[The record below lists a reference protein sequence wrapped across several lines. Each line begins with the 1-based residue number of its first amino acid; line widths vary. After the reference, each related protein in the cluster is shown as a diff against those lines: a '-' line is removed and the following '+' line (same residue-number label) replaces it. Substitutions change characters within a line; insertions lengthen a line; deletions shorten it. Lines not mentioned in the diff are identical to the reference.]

1 MAKESKGKNLQ
12 EIFLVIISKH
22 DFTENIIAILDDYS
36 DRNGEQIFKKSEI
49 IQYLNI
55 KTKAANRGSKS
66 RAGFANHY
74 AIYVLIEDYL
84 NGGFAEH
91 GGYADYEGAKF
102 SELFRRQR
110 ELPFGSKLQN
120 HALNHRLNEEFKK
133 FFPTC
138 EHLPIIRDAES
149 NRYWINEPLIVVQID
164 KKKINLATPIAKI
177 IEAYV
182 KARQSAFSAFMTY
195 CKEIIEIQE
204 ESPEKAIKFI
214 KGLFRPNVD
223 ARVFEIASFAVL
235 KQYYADQRIYWGWSP
250 EDLNEESLILYKT
263 GRTNAND
270 GGIDFVMKPLGRFF
284 QVTETVDAGKYFLDI
299 DKVQR
304 YPITFVVKTDETSE
318 EILEKISRQA
328 EAKYQVKAIIKKY
341 IESVEEIINIP
352 KLIEIFE
359 SVLKLGYGAKV
370 IEEIVLQ
377 SRVEF
382 NVESE
387 EQDVLAF
394 DKAESNLDKKTTK

>member
-1 MAKESKGKNLQ
+1 MVVVQKMTTKQ
-12 EIFLVIISKH
+12 RIFLVSIIKH
-22 DFTENIIAILDDYS
+22 DFTATIIAILNANTDG
-36 DRNGEQIFKKSEI
+36 RGEEALETSELV
-49 IQYLNI
+49 QYLNI

-74 AIYVLIEDYL
+74 AIYVLVEDYL
-84 NGGFAEH
+84 NGSFNESNE
-91 GGYADYEGAKF
+91 YSNYDGAIF
-102 SELFRRQR
+102 SDLFRRQR

-133 FFPTC
+133 YFPTS

-149 NRYWINEPLIVVQID
+149 NRYWINEKLIISDSV
-164 KKKINLATPIAKI
+164 NLAQSIKDI
-177 IEAYV
+177 IEAYI
-182 KARQSAFSAFMTY
+182 KARQSAFSEFMDY
-195 CKEIIEIQE
+195 CQKIIDIQE
-204 ESPEKAIKFI
+204 DSPEKAIEFI

-250 EDLNEESLILYKT
+250 EELIEESLILYKT

-304 YPITFVVKTDETSE
+304 YPITFVVKTDESSE
-318 EILEKISRQA
+318 EIIDKIAHQA
-328 EAKYQVKAIIKKY
+328 EAKYQIKAIVKKY
-341 IESVEEIINIP
+341 IESVEEVINIP
-352 KLIEIFE
+352 MLMKIFE
-359 SVLKLGYGAKV
+359 QVLKAGKGASV

-382 NVESE
+382 NVEAE
-387 EQDVLAF
+387 EQDILAF
-394 DKAESNLDKKTTK
+394 EQAQTDSNQNAT

>member
-1 MAKESKGKNLQ
+1 MS
-12 EIFLVIISKH
+12 IHKH
-22 DFTENIIAILDDYS
+22 DFTEQIIAII
-36 DRNGEQIFKKSEI
+36 DRNTKGRGDEI
-49 IQYLNI
+49 LNNNELIQYINI

-66 RAGFANHY
+66 RAGFANQY

-84 NGGFAEH
+84 NRKFDET
-91 GGYADYEGAKF
+91 GGYSNYDGAKF
-102 SELFRRQR
+102 SDLFRRQR

-133 FFPTC
+133 YFPIC

-149 NRYWINEPLIVVQID
+149 NRYWINENLITYND
-164 KKKINLATPIAKI
+164 INIAKSIKEI
-177 IEAYV
+177 IESYIKV
-182 KARQSAFSAFMTY
+182 RQSAFSEFMAY
-195 CKEIIEIQE
+195 CQKIIDIQE
-204 ESPEKAIKFI
+204 ESPDKATSFI
-214 KGLFRPNVD
+214 KGLFRQNVD

-235 KQYYADQRIYWGWSP
+235 KHHYADQRIYWGWSP
-250 EDLNEESLILYKT
+250 EELIEESLVLYKT

-304 YPITFVVKTDETSE
+304 YPITFVVKTNEPEDK
-318 EILEKISRQA
+318 ILQKIAHQA
-328 EAKYQVKAIIKKY
+328 EAKYQIKAIVTKY
-341 IESVEEIINIP
+341 IKSVEEIINIP
-352 KLIEIFE
+352 RLMEIFE
-359 SVLKLGYGAKV
+359 QVLAAGKGTNV

-382 NVESE
+382 NVEAE
-387 EQDVLAF
+387 EQDILAF
-394 DKAESNLDKKTTK
+394 EKVESATTRDVAY